1 MTTSPA
7 HTPDRR
13 RMHTW
18 LVFAAKGIGW
28 LILAAVLVLISWNL
42 FAPEVFGAD
51 PIRFRNALGF
61 VVFTGVLA
69 AVLRTGT
76 GGGRHGHR

>member
-1 MTTSPA
+1 
-7 HTPDRR
+7 
-13 RMHTW
+13 
-18 LVFAAKGIGW
+18 
-28 LILAAVLVLISWNL
+28 VLVLISWNL